1 MNILYSPKSI
11 VETDGVEVQ
20 ARPDVDNE
28 QPTSIFRSS
37 RQVDDTQVESTQVES
52 KSKLDIT
59 TSSDAQ
65 LDITSDAH
73 IKSDIEADAQ
83 VLPSFSSN
91 SNIKTPILSLLSCC
105 WEAVVDNLMFYFT
118 F

>member
-1 MNILYSPKSI
+1 MLIMNNPRPYS
-11 VETDGVEVQ
+11 GV
-20 ARPDVDNE
+20 VDKL
-28 QPTSIFRSS
+28 
-37 RQVDDTQVESTQVES
+37 DDTQVESTQVES

-105 WEAVVDNLMFYFT
+105 
-118 F
+118 

>member
-83 VLPSFSSN
+83 VLPSLLVAIAISRLRFY
-91 SNIKTPILSLLSCC
+91 LCSL
-105 WEAVVDNLMFYFT
+105 VVERL
-118 F
+118 